1 MTDHASTS
9 NQPFDAFEYF
19 PDNLEWS
26 TQMLRLFSYC
36 YVRGADFSEVHA
48 VARTLPVGD
57 DAAWQRGFSELAD
70 QIEASA
76 QASAAGGHEV
86 TARDLFLRATIYHRI
101 SGQMADI
108 AGESDVPPGLLESV
122 RCFRE
127 ASARMTPS
135 FVPVEVPY
143 GDLSLPGYLCVPET
157 TPDGG
162 VPTVID
168 VGGIDAWAEEQYF
181 KIGAALVERGYGVL
195 LLNGPGQGAAKQR
208 GIFGRYDFETA
219 AAATV
224 DFLQARPTVDADRIA
239 LIGSSAG
246 GYYAARAAAFEPRL
260 KATVIWGAAVGFDP
274 SLMEQT
280 GSGRAASRIRQVERF
295 LGVEGIEA
303 LLEYGSKF
311 QLGPAVMGNVSAPVL
326 ILHGGSD
333 VLAPVAHAR
342 AVYDAIGHSDKTLLV
357 YPPGTPGSAHCQLD
371 ALGVA
376 AARHLRLAR
385 RQSSFVSRPRER
397 SSECAPLDPRSNIVL
412 VPQTGTQPY
421 STGTQPY
428 STGHRGPDDEIRTQ
442 PGTGHS
448 RRRRPARTAV
458 VVR

>member
-1 MTDHASTS
+1 MDGTAPATDR
-9 NQPFDAFEYF
+9 PLGAFEYF

-57 DAAWQRGFSELAD
+57 DAAWQRGFSTLAD
-70 QIEASA
+70 RIEASA
-76 QASAAGGHEV
+76 RTSAAGGHDV

-108 AGESDVPPGLLESV
+108 AGDTDVPPGLLESV

-127 ASARMTPS
+127 ASARMTPTYA
-135 FVPVEVPY
+135 PVEVPY
-143 GDLSLPGYLCVPET
+143 EGASLPGYLCIPET
-157 TPDGG
+157 AQGQR
-162 VPTVID
+162 VPMIID
-168 VGGIDAWAEEQYF
+168 FGGIDAWAEEQYF
-181 KIGAALVERGYGVL
+181 KIGSALVERGYGVL

-208 GIFGRYDFETA
+208 GIYGRYDFETA
-219 AAATV
+219 AAAAV
-224 DFLQARPTVDADRIA
+224 DYLERQPGVDADRIA
-239 LIGSSAG
+239 LIGSSLG

-274 SLMEQT
+274 SLIAAT

-303 LLEYGSKF
+303 LIEYGSKF
-311 QLGPAVMGNVSAPVL
+311 QLGPEVLGNVSAPVL

-333 VLAPVAHAR
+333 LLAPVSHAQT
-342 AVYDAIGHSDKTLLV
+342 VYDDISYPDKTLLI
-357 YPPGTPGSAHCQLD
+357 YPAGTPGCAHCQLD

-376 AARHLRLAR
+376 QRDI
-385 RQSSFVSRPRER
+385 
-397 SSECAPLDPRSNIVL
+397 CDWLD
-412 VPQTGTQPY
+412 
-421 STGTQPY
+421 
-428 STGHRGPDDEIRTQ
+428 DK
-442 PGTGHS
+442 
-448 RRRRPARTAV
+448 
-458 VVR
+458 VRC